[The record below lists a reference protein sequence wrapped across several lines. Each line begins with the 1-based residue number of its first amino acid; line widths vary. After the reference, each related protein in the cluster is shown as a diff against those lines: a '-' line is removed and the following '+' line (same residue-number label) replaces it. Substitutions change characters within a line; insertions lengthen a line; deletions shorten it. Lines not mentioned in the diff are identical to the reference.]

1 MRSARVL
8 VVAVEVNARTS
19 VVESLRADGHDVEVA
34 SDAQEALGRR
44 DTFSPHVVVVDF
56 DMRGI
61 DGIVERLR
69 SSESPPSVVCLT
81 GHAGGPTAHLALRA
95 GAAATVSKP
104 LDVEELSLVVRRAAE
119 YTMLDR
125 ENRELRARL
134 EQVMTNG
141 MPAVP
146 GSRLDDIER
155 YVILETLKLTR
166 GSTSKAAEMLGISVR
181 TIQYRLHDY
190 NATTRSRMQVV
201 NGNNEEEAQTAAAK

>member
-1 MRSARVL
+1 MRSARIL
-8 VVAVEVNARTS
+8 VVADEVNARTS
-19 VVESLRADGHDVEVA
+19 VVESLRADGHDIEVA
-34 SDAQEALGRR
+34 SDAKEALGRR

-61 DGIVERLR
+61 DGLVEKLR
-69 SSESPPSVVCLT
+69 SNDAPPSVVVLT
-81 GHAGGPTAHLALRA
+81 GHAGGPTALLALRA

-119 YTMLDR
+119 YTILDR
-125 ENRELRARL
+125 ENRDLRGRL

-141 MPAVP
+141 MPVVP
-146 GSRLDDIER
+146 GSRLDEIER

-190 NATTRSRMQVV
+190 NATTRSRMTVV
-201 NGNNEEEAQTAAAK
+201 NDESVATPAAAAK